1 MNDNKKIKNKR
12 PLSHKPLLNFQHD
25 DNFLYDK
32 KFMNEELWLRRFNLK
47 NLRKKWDQK
56 VKTNFLKQDVKFG
69 PSLRNPELNKV
80 LYHDS
85 VNKKDL
91 FSFPTSL
98 SILSLFKYKKSR
110 FLSDQDSSNKYNDKI
125 SYYLSNKNPWN
136 NRTSLEVT
144 KEENSKKYI
153 IQNVIKK
160 NMYIRNKI
168 KNCNESKNISVRC
181 IYYNDKYLHRKERLK
196 ELINKFC
203 EDTALFIKDKYIKE
217 LKLKKHGK
225 QNFIKEFILKHAIKQ
240 YKELYEEIINKN
252 NTNIY
257 NNQILKKNNSEKNIF
272 INKNENKQENK
283 NIYEQM
289 FIIINFLKENK
300 SNLNNFKDKT
310 NLIQNYFDILEMDE
324 ILKDKDINYIKFIK
338 DFGIN
343 DTLNKKSN
351 LNNYFHKSL
360 INSKKR
366 NKSSLNISELP
377 LQNRKFSKYNVKFF
391 HPGTYYLFNEN
402 ENEYHAWSCCMND
415 DKNAKGCCKRVERI
429 PFFIYE

>member
-32 KFMNEELWLRRFNLK
+32 KFMNEELWQRRFNLK
-47 NLRKKWDQK
+47 NLRKKWEQK
-56 VKTNFLKQDVKFG
+56 VKTNFSKQDVKFG

-98 SILSLFKYKKSR
+98 SILSLFKYKKSK
-110 FLSDQDSSNKYNDKI
+110 FLSNQDSSNKYNDKI

-203 EDTALFIKDKYIKE
+203 EDTASFVKDKYIKE

-225 QNFIKEFILKHAIKQ
+225 QNFIKDLILKHAIKQ
-240 YKELYEEIINKN
+240 YKELYEEIINKKN
-252 NTNIY
+252 KNIY

-272 INKNENKQENK
+272 INKNENKKENK

-324 ILKDKDINYIKFIK
+324 ILKDKDINYIKLIK

-343 DTLNKKSN
+343 ETLNKKSN

-429 PFFIYE
+429 PYFIYE

>member
-32 KFMNEELWLRRFNLK
+32 KFMNEELWQRRFNLK

-98 SILSLFKYKKSR
+98 SILSLFKYKKSK

-160 NMYIRNKI
+160 NMYLRNKI

-203 EDTALFIKDKYIKE
+203 EDTASFVKDKYIKE

-225 QNFIKEFILKHAIKQ
+225 QNFIKDLILKHAIKQ

-257 NNQILKKNNSEKNIF
+257 NNQILKKYNSEKNIF

-343 DTLNKKSN
+343 DTLSKKSN

-429 PFFIYE
+429 PFFNYE

>member
-32 KFMNEELWLRRFNLK
+32 KFMNEELWQRRFNLK

-98 SILSLFKYKKSR
+98 SILSLFKYKKSK

-160 NMYIRNKI
+160 NKYIRNKI

-203 EDTALFIKDKYIKE
+203 EDTASFVKDKYIKE

-225 QNFIKEFILKHAIKQ
+225 QNFIKDLILKHAIKQ

-343 DTLNKKSN
+343 DTLSKKSN

>member
-32 KFMNEELWLRRFNLK
+32 KFMNEELWQRRFNLK

-98 SILSLFKYKKSR
+98 SILSLFKYKKSK

-160 NMYIRNKI
+160 NMYLRNKI

-203 EDTALFIKDKYIKE
+203 EDTASFVKDKYIKE

-225 QNFIKEFILKHAIKQ
+225 QNFIKDLILKHAIKQ

-272 INKNENKQENK
+272 INKNENKKENK

-343 DTLNKKSN
+343 DTLSKKSN